1 MVAPATAAK
10 SGLAHPDLRKPEPAH
25 GSEQGGQNASM
36 SSSPASVLTSP
47 PSAGGEATATAEL
60 QRQLAW
66 LQQRVQE
73 LEQSQSELEA
83 FVHSVA
89 HELRTPL
96 SAADTFCKLLQETLA
111 PLSQDE
117 VRSAEQYASRLRTG
131 LQHMGEL
138 ISALLMLSRASNT
151 TLQGE
156 PVILSALALEVLDGL
171 GARAPQRAHRLEV
184 QPGLSAWGDRVL
196 LRQLLENL
204 LGNAWKF
211 SDRCAQVHIELGR
224 QPMAQGGAF
233 YVRDHGAGFDM
244 AQAHR
249 LFQPFERLHST
260 AEFAG
265 TGIGLATVRR
275 IVARHGG
282 QVYAEASPGQ
292 GATFFFTLAGP
303 EPVQPLPTP

>member
-1 MVAPATAAK
+1 MC
-10 SGLAHPDLRKPEPAH
+10 L
-25 GSEQGGQNASM
+25 
-36 SSSPASVLTSP
+36 SPASVSTSP
-47 PSAGGEATATAEL
+47 PSAGREETDTAEL
-60 QRQLAW
+60 Q
-66 LQQRVQE
+66 QRVRE
-73 LEQSQSELEA
+73 LEQTQSELEA

-111 PLSQDE
+111 LLPQDQA
-117 VRSAEQYASRLRTG
+117 RSAEQYASRLSTG

-151 TLQGE
+151 SLRGE
-156 PVILSALALEVLDGL
+156 AVDLSALALEVLDGL
-171 GARAPQRAHRLEV
+171 VAREPQHAHRLEV
-184 QPGLSAWGDRVL
+184 QPGLSAWGDRAL

-211 SDRCAQVHIELGR
+211 SSRCAQVHIELGR
-224 QPMAQGGAF
+224 QPVAQGGAF

-249 LFQPFERLHST
+249 LFQPFERLHGAS
-260 AEFAG
+260 EFAG

-282 QVYAEASPGQ
+282 QVHAQASPGL
-292 GATFFFTLAGP
+292 GATFFFTLAGS
-303 EPVQPLPTP
+303 EPVQPLPAE